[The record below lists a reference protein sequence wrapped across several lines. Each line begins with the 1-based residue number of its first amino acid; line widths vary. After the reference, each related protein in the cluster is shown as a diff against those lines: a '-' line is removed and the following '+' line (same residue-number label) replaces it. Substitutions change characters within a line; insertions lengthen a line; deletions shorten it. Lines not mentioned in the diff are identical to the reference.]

1 MISECVYSGVGT
13 FIYPFEKGSLPKKYK
28 NFHENLIEN
37 KFIKNYAID
46 FKPFNTTIDED
57 LSELKNKIL
66 NKINESP
73 IFRT

>member
-13 FIYPFEKGSLPKKYK
+13 FIYAFEKGRLPKKYE
-28 NFHENLIEN
+28 NFHKNLIEN
-37 KFIKNYAID
+37 KFIKNYSID

-73 IFRT
+73 TFRT